1 MKRIVSVV
9 ICIALLAFSLVA
21 CASEPA
27 QAPAEP
33 AEQPSATQ
41 APEPAEPADTD
52 TGAGG
57 PPTMASGEYAMPEKP
72 FKVGF
77 SNGMI
82 GNGWRNE
89 MTDDIIRLAELY
101 KERGWVESINVQH
114 AGVDNNAQIQHIR
127 AMIQEGCDLIVCDP
141 NSMDAMNPVM
151 EEAVAAGILVISTDQ
166 GVTST
171 QVLNVKTDYA
181 EWNAELARWL
191 CDKLGGEGDIIMV
204 SGIAG
209 HSANVERVTACMEVL
224 EQYPGINLLTE
235 VNGNWD
241 QSVAQQAVASVLS
254 SYPNI
259 DGVLGQDGHMLG
271 TIQAFEAAG
280 RELPLMSG
288 ETMKG
293 FLVKWQE
300 LKDTSDFE
308 TMGLL
313 NPPGVSATALGI
325 GCRLLLGYEFK
336 DGVITDANGV
346 RSYFQPF
353 AEPITNSNLDAY
365 LETLVAQSDAYYPD
379 YYLSEEELDALFN

>member
-1 MKRIVSVV
+1 MRKIITVV
-9 ICIALLAFSLVA
+9 ICISLLVLTLAA
-21 CASEPA
+21 CASESPTP
-27 QAPAEP
+27 APAPAPTPDEP
-33 AEQPSATQ
+33 AA
-41 APEPAEPADTD
+41 APADTPAPAD
-52 TGAGG
+52 NDGAA
-57 PPTMASGEYAMPEKP
+57 TMASGSYAMPAKP

-82 GNGWRNE
+82 GNGWRNQ
-89 MTDDIIRLAELY
+89 MTDDILRLAELY
-101 KERGWVESINVQH
+101 KERGWVESITVQH
-114 AGVDNNAQIQHIR
+114 AGIDNNAQIQHIR

-151 EEAVAAGILVISTDQ
+151 EEAIAAGVLVISTDQ
-166 GVTST
+166 GVTSK

-181 EWNAELARWL
+181 DWNAELARWL
-191 CDKLGGEGDIIMV
+191 CEKMGGKGDIIMV

-224 EQYPGINLLTE
+224 EQYPDINLLIE

-280 RELPLMSG
+280 REIPLMSG

-300 LKDTSDFE
+300 LKESSDFE

-313 NPPGVSATALGI
+313 NPPGVSATALGV

-336 DGVITDANGV
+336 EGVITDINGV

-353 AEPITNSNLDAY
+353 AEPVTNDNLDAF
-365 LETLVAQSDAYYPD
+365 LATLVAQSDAYYPD
-379 YYLSEEELDALFN
+379 YYLSEDELDALFK